1 MWLPTAVA
9 LGSRHT
15 TMLTNIRFY
24 SCTSPESV
32 EGLITGCESEQHEG
46 IPFIR

>member
-1 MWLPTAVA
+1 
-9 LGSRHT
+9 
-15 TMLTNIRFY
+15 MLTNIRFY